1 MFPQPYLSPTYWVT
15 VRDPNTPTPCWQLS
29 PEVLPCVLTHPPALL
44 AQKCQTLLPGRQ
56 RQAFPDLMASLSPTG
71 KVPEG
76 ASSKSL
82 FQTKL

>member
-44 AQKCQTLLPGRQ
+44 AQKCQTASW
-56 RQAFPDLMASLSPTG
+56 QAEAGFPRLNGLSQPNW
-71 KVPEG
+71 EG
-76 ASSKSL
+76 A
-82 FQTKL
+82 